1 MGSSRE
7 VMGAKAS
14 RDRISKEDLD
24 FLVSNTHYSA
34 DIITDWYK
42 GFKQDCPDGKLDP
55 NAFMKIYSKV
65 LPMGNAS
72 EFCDHVFRT
81 FDTDKNCYIDFKEFL
96 LAIDMTSRGTPEDK
110 LNWAYS
116 MYDVDGNGWIDLVEM
131 TRLLQSIYQVMDK
144 GRVCTNMLGGQEVDR
159 APNAPDS
166 VLKFKLLD
174 SADEKQLC
182 QLIST
187 VATFDDQIP
196 KNENLSNL
204 KAERFLQSAIIG
216 SILIVARLYYSLS
229 ASRPQ

>member
-81 FDTDKNCYIDFKEFL
+81 FDTDKNGYIDFKEFL
-96 LAIDMTSRGTPEDK
+96 LAIDVTSAGTPEEK
-110 LNWAYS
+110 LKWAFR
-116 MYDVDGNGWIDLVEM
+116 MYDVDGNGVIDLEEM
-131 TRLLQSIYQVMDK
+131 TKIVQAIYD
-144 GRVCTNMLGGQEVDR
+144 MLGAGAVKPTDTAKERAKNIFNRMDENKDGNLTEEEFLKGCLQDDELSKML
-159 APNAPDS
+159 APN
-166 VLKFKLLD
+166 
-174 SADEKQLC
+174 
-182 QLIST
+182 
-187 VATFDDQIP
+187 VAT
-196 KNENLSNL
+196 
-204 KAERFLQSAIIG
+204 
-216 SILIVARLYYSLS
+216 
-229 ASRPQ
+229 